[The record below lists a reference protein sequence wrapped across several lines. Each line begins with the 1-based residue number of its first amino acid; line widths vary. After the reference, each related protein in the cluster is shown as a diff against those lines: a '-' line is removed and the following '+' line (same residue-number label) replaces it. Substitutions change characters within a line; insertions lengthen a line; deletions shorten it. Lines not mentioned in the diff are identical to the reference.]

1 MREEEKNIADYY
13 VPNLFRSSFNIMK
26 RKPYLIYFLKRALSM
41 THLQLEG
48 RKQMLFLKK
57 MVTNFGPHS
66 PTVSARQGTRKRA
79 RGPPVPG
86 GWDLT

>member
-1 MREEEKNIADYY
+1 MRGVEA
-13 VPNLFRSSFNIMK
+13 R
-26 RKPYLIYFLKRALSM
+26 
-41 THLQLEG
+41 HLQLEG

-57 MVTNFGPHS
+57 MVTNFGPHA